1 MNLMKQILIRIMLK
15 SSVVK
20 PRAVTGRGRLLE
32 RENEK
37 ILHYKVLVMVR
48 LILKGGVLDQM
59 QMQVLILRVTEV
71 ILNLF
76 LQSY

>member
-48 LILKGGVLDQM
+48 LKLKGGVLDQM